1 MYGNPVWF
9 RDMRDDIRKT
19 VGGRVEAAMKTARI
33 TQQHVADELDIS
45 QSQVSRRLAGKL
57 AFDVVELE
65 VVARLCGVPAASFFP
80 APDEVAA

>member
-1 MYGNPVWF
+1 
-9 RDMRDDIRKT
+9 MRDDIRKT

-33 TQQHVADELDIS
+33 TQQHLADELEMS

-65 VVARLCGVPAASFFP
+65 AAARLCGVPAASFFP
-80 APDEVAA
+80 ESEDVAA